1 VNAALKYTL
10 GRIGLLVLAVLVL
23 LPLRLNIFLTL
34 MIALLASM
42 LLSYFLLR
50 RWREEFAAEIVQA
63 RRQRRDQKERL
74 RAALAG
80 EDEAGDA
87 PPVRRPESETV
98 QTDTPPEAGPAD
110 SDDRRS

>member
-1 VNAALKYTL
+1 MSAAVKYTL

-50 RWREEFAAEIVQA
+50 RWRDELATEIIRA
-63 RRQRRDQKERL
+63 RRQRQEQKEQL

-80 EDEAGDA
+80 EDEPDESDKPQGD
-87 PPVRRPESETV
+87 
-98 QTDTPPEAGPAD
+98 DG
-110 SDDRRS
+110 DDRRS

>member
-80 EDEAGDA
+80 EDEVGDA
-87 PPVRRPESETV
+87 PPVRRPESETGPA
-98 QTDTPPEAGPAD
+98 DASKPGPAD